1 MPVQVLGIF
10 ERIFDWV
17 FAKILDPILQWFAGI
32 VQTIFEFLF
41 ENVIG
46 PFLNV
51 VLGTLMNAIGY
62 TLLDFFYM
70 GVYSLY
76 CCLLELVSVL
86 QHGFDILIG
95 LEDITY
101 YVSVGGQT
109 VERQDTLLNYL
120 INYDATRTILIAITI
135 AAFGLA
141 MLFAIYA
148 TIRSTLDFDF
158 ENKRPVGKVL
168 GATMKTMIS
177 FLIVP
182 FLMYVG
188 ISLAS
193 VVLKQV
199 AAAISLNQTTS
210 ISDMIFCVSSMDA
223 ARDPDIAF
231 SLTSEPWSSVLDGT
245 KGYLGI
251 IGSFHISKIDYFVG
265 FTSTI
270 FVMIIMTMC
279 LFTFIKRIFEILMLF
294 VTSQYFASTMVL
306 DDGQKFSKWREA
318 FISKL
323 IVGFGAAIAMRLFL
337 MLIPVIMDE
346 KLQFFENAI
355 MEATGGYLI
364 KLIFILGGM
373 YAVYKST
380 GLLASVFG
388 GGAGGGAGELAG
400 LAMARGLGHKIG
412 SKATSSAKQSLAKSR
427 QARLDAAAEKAKGN
441 KFNGGDAAGSQKF
454 NGGTD
459 ADAKKLGKDG
469 AKADAAKD
477 TPTEKL
483 SMEDFEMPMMS
494 DDDALYDL
502 RDLFA
507 EQGDFGDLREADFEM
522 PMEHFYDLNG
532 KLTEDDFEMP
542 FGDLDGKLTMD
553 DFEMPLE
560 AKEVNTGKV
569 TMDDSFGSALD
580 SALADSDLENK
591 KANGGLITM
600 DDSFA
605 AALDREADNSAP
617 KIDTGTATM
626 SEGFSSTLDN
636 LQSNYSQH
644 DTMTIGKSSYNIP
657 AGYTA
662 FPRLV
667 RKDKAADHVNS
678 MKAGAQSPEMKQYY
692 NDLGSRVTRSDYSA
706 PTFQNSGGSTTD
718 FGNLGGKNRV
728 PEGYCIVPEIIPVN
742 EAKENAE
749 LFSKGRGANADFFK
763 EYSKHLD
770 TQNNFGSENTT
781 D

>member
-86 QHGFDILIG
+86 HHGFDILIG

-199 AAAISLNQTTS
+199 ASAISLNQTTS

-294 VTSQYFASTMVL
+294 VTSPYFASTMVL

-323 IVGFGAAIAMRLFL
+323 IVGFGAATAMRLFL

-388 GGAGGGAGELAG
+388 GGVGGGAGELAG

-412 SKATSSAKQSLAKSR
+412 SKATNSAKQSLAKSR
-427 QARLDAAAEKAKGN
+427 QARLDAAAEKGKGN

-454 NGGTD
+454 NGG
-459 ADAKKLGKDG
+459 AKDG
-469 AKADAAKD
+469 AKDK
-477 TPTEKL
+477 PSEKL

-522 PMEHFYDLNG
+522 P
-532 KLTEDDFEMP
+532 

-580 SALADSDLENK
+580 GALADSDIEDK
-591 KANGGLITM
+591 KSNGGLITM

-605 AALDREADNSAP
+605 AALDREAENSAP
-617 KIDTGTATM
+617 KIDTGTATIG
-626 SEGFSSTLDN
+626 EGFASALDS
-636 LQSNYSQH
+636 LHSNYSQH
-644 DTMTIGKSSYNIP
+644 DTISIGKSSYNIP

-667 RKDKAADHVNS
+667 RKDKAMEHVNS
-678 MKAGAQSPEMKQYY
+678 MKAGAQSSEMKQYY

-706 PTFQNSGGSTTD
+706 PTYQNSGGSTTD

-770 TQNNFGSENTT
+770 AQSNSGFGTTT
-781 D
+781 DKRG